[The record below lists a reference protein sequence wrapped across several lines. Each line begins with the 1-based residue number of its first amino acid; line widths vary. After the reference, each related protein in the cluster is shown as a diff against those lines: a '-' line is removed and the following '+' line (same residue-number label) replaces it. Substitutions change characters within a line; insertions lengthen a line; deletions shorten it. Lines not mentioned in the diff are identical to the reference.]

1 VVDIGCGH
9 SPYRPLLTAATRYT
23 GIETET
29 RYRPSLIAFAD
40 ALPFPDE
47 SVDSIMLTEVLEH
60 VREPSEALA
69 EARRVLKPGG
79 QLYVTVPMTWGLH
92 YVPHDYYRFT
102 SYGISHLLE
111 KTGFEIEA
119 IEPMGGLF
127 SIISARLAEVFTVLF
142 LDRPLKALGMEKGR
156 LRACAVALAGC
167 NFISY
172 YMSRFLD
179 RFWKQD
185 VFGWAVL
192 ARRP

>member
-1 VVDIGCGH
+1 MVDVGCGYR
-9 SPYRPLLTAATRYT
+9 PYRTLLTGATRYT

-29 RYRPSLIAFAD
+29 RYQPDVIAFAD
-40 ALPFPDE
+40 ALPFRDE

-60 VREPSEALA
+60 VREPGEALS

-102 SYGISHLLE
+102 CYGISHLLE
-111 KTGFEIEA
+111 KSGFEIEA

-127 SIISARLAEVFTVLF
+127 TIISARLAEVSTVLF

-167 NFISY
+167 NFVSY
-172 YMSRFLD
+172 YVSRFLD

-185 VFGWAVL
+185 IFGWVVL